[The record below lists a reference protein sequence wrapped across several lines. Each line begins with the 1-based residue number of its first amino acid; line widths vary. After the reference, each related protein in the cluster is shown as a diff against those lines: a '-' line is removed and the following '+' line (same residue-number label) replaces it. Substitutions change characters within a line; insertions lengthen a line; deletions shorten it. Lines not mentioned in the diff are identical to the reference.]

1 MGFRSTKTDL
11 GTLSCTRLLEES
23 VTAVFTTLPV
33 SPQVPLSHQAKYHFL
48 GRTTN
53 LHSYYANTHRNTLTL
68 KHARKHVANRYT
80 WHLVS

>member
-1 MGFRSTKTDL
+1 MYIQTTVGFRSTKTDL
-11 GTLSCTRLLEES
+11 GTFSCTRLLEES

-53 LHSYYANTHRNTLTL
+53 THYQSALML
-68 KHARKHVANRYT
+68 CQH
-80 WHLVS
+80 